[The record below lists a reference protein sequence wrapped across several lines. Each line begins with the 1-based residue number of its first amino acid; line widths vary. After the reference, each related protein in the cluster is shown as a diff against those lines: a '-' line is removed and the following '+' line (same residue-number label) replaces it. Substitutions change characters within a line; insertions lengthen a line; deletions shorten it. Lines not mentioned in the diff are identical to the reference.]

1 MRPQFI
7 TAFAVAALY
16 VAPALASNPTFS
28 PPFITNEGQAP
39 AAVRYYLPTIAGTA
53 YVDGDGRLVY
63 LRAGLTE
70 QWVGGKARPAGGERS
85 PTQVNFLLGGDAG
98 RSRSNV
104 AAYQD
109 ITLGEVWPGVELDLV
124 AGAKNVEKRFTVAP
138 AAAIDAIH
146 VRLEGAKSLR
156 ITDSG
161 ELIAAT
167 AAGDVQFT
175 MPQAWQVDAA
185 GARHGIQIAYRIDGM
200 SYGFEVGDYDP
211 ALALTIDP
219 LLSSTFLGSNSSDSI
234 VDIAVDVANGQV
246 FAAGTTGNPNT
257 FPPPTAPSGLPTA
270 TLSEYPFVAKFSRD
284 LRSLDALTYFD
295 TGVTTTIEA
304 ISYNPGTGLYVAGVS
319 NRIAQAATPT
329 LPFPIIS
336 PPQPA
341 IGAMNGSAD
350 SYIIRFRTDL
360 NLVTGGTFLG
370 GPGTACGNGARQD
383 EIHDVT
389 FDPVTE
395 DVYVTGETCGD
406 GFPSTAGSEIVP
418 NPLVIDR
425 GFVSRF
431 DAGLTQ
437 LFQST
442 YFVGDIEESPFAIAV
457 HRTMRKVF
465 IAGQSESDTL
475 PARQGGFQ
483 SVQPGIAG
491 FVSRLSLDLT
501 DVEQSTYLGGTQTAT
516 FFDQSISDI
525 LIGPDPFVGTFGDVY
540 VYGYTRMSNFPGVG
554 INSGQST
561 IAGAADAFVS
571 RLQPN
576 LAVLVNSTLFGGENL
591 ETPTRFVMNLQGAT
605 RTLYLTGATNSS
617 MLTNRQGGAFP
628 ICDRGGVVACGSA
641 YVARISED
649 LSSILVSTYLGG
661 DNGAETGTGIGLDPL
676 DVSDPADDVVF
687 IGGTE
692 ARTGFPLGQNPGV
705 FQTWRGAQDG
715 FVSAFDTTLQPP
727 ASANSINLAALL
739 VDNTDPVDT
748 GRNFSFTAT
757 ATMQAG
763 SVNATGVV
771 LRFTPAAGM
780 RFRFSTPA
788 ICTDIAGVVTCNMP
802 DITPGGS
809 ASVDI
814 SVAAPTTAGLLTS
827 RLDVSANES
836 DTNVNDDHEF
846 EDTTITASAIQVSL
860 DVTLGDTPDPVDA
873 GGLLTYIANVSSQ
886 SGNIDATGV
895 QLVVNLDPTV
905 IFRSVVSVPSGV
917 CTLPPGRVVCDF
929 GVMRSNDSFGAN
941 IDVFAPQAAGT
952 ITSGATVSSNE
963 SEATPG
969 NNSTAQQTTVSPANV
984 TITDSIAPAGDRS
997 LPFGNL
1003 AVNMIRL
1010 GFVTV
1015 TNNAGMPVTIS
1026 SVAGDPL
1033 VTTEF
1038 TVAAP
1043 STCFGVTL
1051 QFQQSC
1057 SLEIQFVPRSVGNF
1071 SDGFTLNFGVSQA
1084 VVNVSGSGVLGVADL
1099 AITKTVDS
1107 TSLQPGVSGMDT
1119 TTFRINVRNNGPDFA
1134 QVVVTDTLPPPLVPV
1149 PGLPPT
1155 SDIGGVI
1162 SIAAN
1167 TVTWDGFSLL
1177 NNEQGNLAIP
1187 VQAGPTALNCVSNT
1201 ATVAVAPGAS
1211 VTDSNGANN
1220 SASTRL
1226 ALPDCADLEIV
1237 SSSVSDVDDVV
1248 NDDIQIRHTIRI
1260 RNNGPTAATNIV
1272 LTVTDY
1278 SPSPRVTVED
1288 IHYGYDGLIDAG
1300 PVGQPFDLAP
1310 GAFMDVVIRDYGID
1324 RHGRDV
1330 TINWSVSVDG
1340 TEADDFAG
1348 NDTRS
1353 GSYPI
1358 FRIGNSGGCFVATA
1372 AYGSFLEPEVALL
1385 REFRDRY
1392 LLTNAPGRAFVAW
1405 YYRMSPPIAA
1415 YIAQRDWARLL
1426 TRGAL
1431 TPVVYTIKYP
1441 APAGLVWLGLLLL
1454 PFRRRIAR
1462 RWRAVAGLF

>member
-1 MRPQFI
+1 M
-7 TAFAVAALY
+7 
-16 VAPALASNPTFS
+16 
-28 PPFITNEGQAP
+28 
-39 AAVRYYLPTIAGTA
+39 
-53 YVDGDGRLVY
+53 
-63 LRAGLTE
+63 LT
-70 QWVGGKARPAGGERS
+70 
-85 PTQVNFLLGGDAG
+85 D
-98 RSRSNV
+98 
-104 AAYQD
+104 
-109 ITLGEVWPGVELDLV
+109 
-124 AGAKNVEKRFTVAP
+124 
-138 AAAIDAIH
+138 
-146 VRLEGAKSLR
+146 
-156 ITDSG
+156 
-161 ELIAAT
+161 
-167 AAGDVQFT
+167 
-175 MPQAWQVDAA
+175 
-185 GARHGIQIAYRIDGM
+185 
-200 SYGFEVGDYDP
+200 
-211 ALALTIDP
+211 
-219 LLSSTFLGSNSSDSI
+219 
-234 VDIAVDVANGQV
+234 
-246 FAAGTTGNPNT
+246 
-257 FPPPTAPSGLPTA
+257 
-270 TLSEYPFVAKFSRD
+270 YPFVAKFSRD

-295 TGVTTTIEA
+295 TGVTTTVEA
-304 ISYNPGTGLYVAGVS
+304 ISYNPNTGLYVAGVS

-341 IGAMNGSAD
+341 IAAMNGNAD

-406 GFPSTAGSEIVP
+406 GFPSTAGSEVVP

-425 GFVSRF
+425 GFVSHF

-457 HRTMRKVF
+457 HRSMRKVF

-561 IAGAADAFVS
+561 IAGGADAFVS

-628 ICDRGGVVACGSA
+628 ICDRGGVLACGSA

-715 FVSAFDTTLQPP
+715 FVSAFDVTLQPP

-748 GRNFSFTAT
+748 GRNFTFTAS

-771 LRFTPAAGM
+771 LRFAPAAGM

-788 ICTDIAGVVTCNMP
+788 ICTDVAGVVTCNLP
-802 DITPGGS
+802 DITPGGTG
-809 ASVDI
+809 SVDI

-836 DTNVNDDHEF
+836 DTNPNDDHEF
-846 EDTTITASAIQVSL
+846 EDTTITTSPIQVFL

-905 IFRSVVSVPSGV
+905 IFRSVVSVPPGV
-917 CTLPPGRVVCDF
+917 CSLPAGRVVCDF

-952 ITSGATVSSNE
+952 ITSDATVSSNE

-1010 GFVTV
+1010 GFVTM
-1015 TNNAGMPVTIS
+1015 TNNGGMPVTIS

-1033 VTTEF
+1033 VSPEF

-1057 SLEIQFVPRSVGNF
+1057 MLEIQFVPRSVGNF
-1071 SDGFTLNFGVSQA
+1071 SDSFTLNFGVSQA
-1084 VVNVSGSGVLGVADL
+1084 VVTVSGSGVLGVSDL
-1099 AITKTVDS
+1099 AITKTADS

-1162 SIAAN
+1162 SIAGN
-1167 TVTWDGFSLL
+1167 TVTWDGFSLS

-1187 VQAGPTALNCVSNT
+1187 VQAGPTALGCASNT
-1201 ATVAVAPGAS
+1201 ATVTIAPGTPG
-1211 VTDSNGANN
+1211 TDSNGANN
-1220 SASTRL
+1220 SAT
-1226 ALPDCADLEIV
+1226 AGIGLPACADLMIEGSIISDIALVPRSTNTDIV
-1237 SSSVSDVDDVV
+1237 HRV
-1248 NDDIQIRHTIRI
+1248 RI
-1260 RNNGPTAATNIV
+1260 RNNGPNAATNV
-1272 LTVTDY
+1272 RLTIIRYDVTGGTTYLFADALTGD
-1278 SPSPRVTVED
+1278 SLQAPHSSRIDPSLLPHTSG
-1288 IHYGYDGLIDAG
+1288 IASTS
-1300 PVGQPFDLAP
+1300 LAP
-1310 GAFMDVVIRDYGID
+1310 GASIEVPLIKYVAEIINDSDWDVVYEIR
-1324 RHGRDV
+1324 
-1330 TINWSVSVDG
+1330 VDG
-1340 TEADDFAG
+1340 SESDPVAG
-1348 NDTRS
+1348 NNIQSS
-1353 GSYPI
+1353 GYHGVATSP
-1358 FRIGNSGGCFVATA
+1358 GSGFMCFVATA
-1372 AYGSFLEPEVALL
+1372 AYGSYLEPEVVTL
-1385 REFRDRY
+1385 RRFRDRF
-1392 LLTNAPGRAFVAW
+1392 LQTNSPGRAFVAW
-1405 YYRMSPPIAA
+1405 YYRVSPPIAA
-1415 YIAQRDWARLL
+1415 YIAQRDWARVL

-1462 RWRAVAGLF
+1462 GWRAGMGMF